1 VAPEAREV
9 ELFKDLRRLDALV
22 GQQAE
27 WEEIETLLSSIKDTF
42 GDAFHKW
49 LSAKGI
55 EEPLADDLAACLPI
69 WLDFIYAYGHD
80 EDTPL
85 NKVPSSSW
93 LEFFHDFLLR
103 KLMADPPSY
112 VNWPPALNLFY
123 SYLQERGYLDSSQE
137 AENAIRRIEPEF
149 YDLLRKEFS

>member
-1 VAPEAREV
+1 M
-9 ELFKDLRRLDALV
+9 
-22 GQQAE
+22 
-27 WEEIETLLSSIKDTF
+27 
-42 GDAFHKW
+42 
-49 LSAKGI
+49 
-55 EEPLADDLAACLPI
+55 ADDLATCLPI

-85 NKVPSSSW
+85 SKVPSFSW

-103 KLMADPPSY
+103 KIMVEPPAY

-123 SYLQERGYLDSSQE
+123 RYLQERKYLDSSQE